1 MGLPLHRLFFAH
13 RDPARLSS
21 FLRRPLPIFAQ
32 ALSPKRQ
39 TGTME
44 HPSHTL
50 GRSTTDHSEPPHYS
64 VNTQSGVGKAEALQ
78 NPKVWGKWSTG
89 ALFIGVGIMA
99 YMYSLDGVTTWVYTS
114 YATSSF
120 LQHSLLGAVGT
131 VSAIVI
137 AVGKPVSAKIS
148 DVIGRAE
155 AWIIGSAGYAAVQI
169 LMQII
174 IGDVTTLRW
183 RTLSSSL
190 VSAPYFVN
198 GFVGSKIAASVYEE
212 SGWRWGYGMFAILFP
227 ACAIPIVATLAWS
240 QWKAYKLGL
249 VHTSNPFEETQL
261 KEQVAKRPILARIM
275 AVCIEM
281 DAIGLL
287 LFTAGWTLLLLP
299 LTIAN
304 KGSLPWS
311 SGKIIAMLTLGPIF
325 LILFTFYEAK
335 YAKYPIIP
343 ARFLF
348 NRTVLAAG
356 LIGFFDFVS
365 FYLQYTYQ
373 YSFIY
378 VVKPWSLVDQN
389 YFAQTQTI
397 ALTLFGI
404 IAGAIVFKLRRYKW
418 LLFGGLLVR
427 LFGVGLMIHSKGANG
442 TTAELVI
449 VQVLQ
454 GMGGG
459 FAAVLCQTAAQ
470 AAVAHQDLAAVT
482 AFVLLLAEI
491 GNAIGTAI
499 ATAIWRDVMP
509 GALQSRL
516 EGLAGVDQATIDGI
530 YANIVGAALYPIDD
544 PIRVNTIL
552 AYEHTMMILLI
563 VATVVAVIPPF
574 LVLMMKD
581 IRFGDQQNDVE
592 RRAPDGESLTSY
604 DLDSDKK

>member
-1 MGLPLHRLFFAH
+1 MGASSLLRTPGSCTSFIFSATTSPHLRPGTQPETADRHDGAPVAH
-13 RDPARLSS
+13 SRSIHD
-21 FLRRPLPIFAQ
+21 RPLRAT
-32 ALSPKRQ
+32 ALQRQ
-39 TGTME
+39 HAE
-44 HPSHTL
+44 RCEE
-50 GRSTTDHSEPPHYS
+50 GRSPPKPEGLGQM
-64 VNTQSGVGKAEALQ
+64 VDMG
-78 NPKVWGKWSTG
+78 
-89 ALFIGVGIMA
+89 
-99 YMYSLDGVTTWVYTS
+99 SLHWRWHHGVTTWVYTS

-155 AWIIGSAGYAAVQI
+155 AWIIAVALYAIGYVVLASSNSIETYAAGWIIRSAGYAAVQI

-198 GFVGSKIAASVYEE
+198 GFVGSKIAALVYEE

-325 LILFTFYEAK
+325 LILF
-335 YAKYPIIP
+335 
-343 ARFLF
+343 
-348 NRTVLAAG
+348 
-356 LIGFFDFVS
+356 
-365 FYLQYTYQ
+365 
-373 YSFIY
+373 
-378 VVKPWSLVDQN
+378 
-389 YFAQTQTI
+389 
-397 ALTLFGI
+397 
-404 IAGAIVFKLRRYKW
+404 
-418 LLFGGLLVR
+418 
-427 LFGVGLMIHSKGANG
+427 
-442 TTAELVI
+442 
-449 VQVLQ
+449 
-454 GMGGG
+454 
-459 FAAVLCQTAAQ
+459 
-470 AAVAHQDLAAVT
+470 
-482 AFVLLLAEI
+482 
-491 GNAIGTAI
+491 
-499 ATAIWRDVMP
+499 
-509 GALQSRL
+509 
-516 EGLAGVDQATIDGI
+516 
-530 YANIVGAALYPIDD
+530 
-544 PIRVNTIL
+544 
-552 AYEHTMMILLI
+552 
-563 VATVVAVIPPF
+563 
-574 LVLMMKD
+574 
-581 IRFGDQQNDVE
+581 
-592 RRAPDGESLTSY
+592 
-604 DLDSDKK
+604 

>member
-1 MGLPLHRLFFAH
+1 MG
-13 RDPARLSS
+13 RLSS

-64 VNTQSGVGKAEALQ
+64 VNTQSGVRKAEALQ
-78 NPKVWGKWSTG
+78 NPKVWGKWSTW

-155 AWIIGSAGYAAVQI
+155 AWIIAVALYAIGYVVLASSNSIETYAAGWIIRSAGYAAVQI

-249 VHTSNPFEETQL
+249 VHTSNPFEET
-261 KEQVAKRPILARIM
+261 
-275 AVCIEM
+275 
-281 DAIGLL
+281 
-287 LFTAGWTLLLLP
+287 LLLLP

-356 LIGFFDFVS
+356 LISFFDFVP

-592 RRAPDGESLTSY
+592 RRAPDGESLASY

>member
-240 QWKAYKLGL
+240 QWKASNLGPHHGCL
-249 VHTSNPFEETQL
+249 HRDGRYRSTSLHCRLDPAPASAHHRQQGIPPLEQRQDHRYVDPRSDLPHPLHLLRGQVCQVPNHPCSLPLQPDRPRGWSHRLLRLRVFLPPVHLPVQL
-261 KEQVAKRPILARIM
+261 HLRRQAMVACRPELLRPDPDDCPHAVRYHRWRYRLQAQTLQVA
-275 AVCIEM
+275 
-281 DAIGLL
+281 
-287 LFTAGWTLLLLP
+287 P
-299 LTIAN
+299 LR
-304 KGSLPWS
+304 W
-311 SGKIIAMLTLGPIF
+311 
-325 LILFTFYEAK
+325 
-335 YAKYPIIP
+335 P
-343 ARFLF
+343 ACQAFRC
-348 NRTVLAAG
+348 RTH
-356 LIGFFDFVS
+356 D
-365 FYLQYTYQ
+365 
-373 YSFIY
+373 
-378 VVKPWSLVDQN
+378 P
-389 YFAQTQTI
+389 
-397 ALTLFGI
+397 
-404 IAGAIVFKLRRYKW
+404 
-418 LLFGGLLVR
+418 
-427 LFGVGLMIHSKGANG
+427 
-442 TTAELVI
+442 
-449 VQVLQ
+449 LQ
-454 GMGGG
+454 G
-459 FAAVLCQTAAQ
+459 
-470 AAVAHQDLAAVT
+470 
-482 AFVLLLAEI
+482 
-491 GNAIGTAI
+491 
-499 ATAIWRDVMP
+499 R
-509 GALQSRL
+509 
-516 EGLAGVDQATIDGI
+516 
-530 YANIVGAALYPIDD
+530 
-544 PIRVNTIL
+544 
-552 AYEHTMMILLI
+552 
-563 VATVVAVIPPF
+563 
-574 LVLMMKD
+574 
-581 IRFGDQQNDVE
+581 E
-592 RRAPDGESLTSY
+592 RHHG
-604 DLDSDKK
+604 